1 MNCKFKEIREMA
13 IIAAGN
19 KILGKPDDIERIVDQ
34 NDDQLWVLI
43 NHIYERKINFTSLYK
58 FLDRV
63 DG

>member
-1 MNCKFKEIREMA
+1 MA